1 MARVRKGVGRGSLA
15 RKVCIACND
24 LRGNS
29 LETLNIYLDSQAQL
43 FVLKYFI
50 AKRARVKSWTR
61 LVALHILFCWITYSP
76 IVLGNSR
83 GNLMRG

>member
-24 LRGNS
+24 SRGYS

-43 FVLKYFI
+43 FVLLY
-50 AKRARVKSWTR
+50 
-61 LVALHILFCWITYSP
+61 C
-76 IVLGNSR
+76 
-83 GNLMRG
+83 